1 LAHSI
6 EASDQKECKGG
17 QMDAASGTSDR
28 SGDIGARLD
37 QLTASRAIW
46 TRVILLSLG
55 GCFEYYD
62 LFLTG
67 YIAPGLVRGGILT
80 STTPGLFGT
89 SGVASFVAALFAGLF
104 VGTAL
109 FGFVADRF
117 GRKTIF
123 TYSLIWYTI
132 ASIFMAFQSDAF
144 GLNLWRFIAGVG
156 IGVELV
162 TIDAYIAELVP
173 AALRGRAFAYNSA
186 VQFAAV
192 PAVAL
197 VAWLLVPIAPLGLDG
212 WRWVVLIGSLG
223 AVFVWAI
230 RLGLPESPRWLAQHG
245 RLEEADRALLALEPP
260 GGAKPR
266 AAPSTAAATK
276 PGAGGFAEIWE
287 GPYLKRTVML
297 VIFNIFQTVGF
308 YGFSNWVPTLLIKQ
322 GISITQSL
330 QYTFIIAIAA
340 PFGPLLASSLGDK
353 VERKWLIVAA
363 AFAIAMFGLL
373 FGQTTAAVPLIGLG
387 VLLTLSNNVL
397 SFSFHSYQA
406 ELYPT
411 RIRAMAVG
419 FVYSWSRL
427 SAVFSAFAI
436 AYFLQWFGVAGVFA
450 LIAGSMAIVMLSIG
464 LLGPRTSNLS
474 LDAISK

>member
-1 LAHSI
+1 MKSAP
-6 EASDQKECKGG
+6 AGKE
-17 QMDAASGTSDR
+17 
-28 SGDIGARLD
+28 DIGARLD
-37 QLTASRAIW
+37 RLPAARAIW

-67 YIAPGLVRGGILT
+67 YIAPGLVRAGILT
-80 STTPGLFGT
+80 PTTPGLFGA

-117 GRKTIF
+117 GRKAIF
-123 TYSLIWYTI
+123 TYSLIWYAA
-132 ASIFMAFQSDAF
+132 ASVAMAFQTDAF

-173 AALRGRAFAYNSA
+173 ASLRGRAFAYNSA
-186 VQFAAV
+186 IQFVAV
-192 PAVAL
+192 PVVAFI
-197 VAWLLVPIAPLGLDG
+197 AWMLVPSSPLGLDG
-212 WRWVVLIGSLG
+212 WRWVVLIGALG
-223 AVFVWAI
+223 AVFIWAI
-230 RLGLPESPRWLAQHG
+230 RLGIPESPRWLAERG
-245 RLEEADRALLALEPP
+245 RNAEAADALSALE
-260 GGAKPR
+260 GAPTRKR
-266 AAPSTAAATK
+266 AAPALAAPVSRAG
-276 PGAGGFAEIWE
+276 PGQGRFSEIWRS
-287 GPYLKRTVML
+287 PYLGRTVML
-297 VIFNIFQTVGF
+297 IIFNIFQTIGF

-322 GISITQSL
+322 GISVTQSL

-340 PFGPLLASSLGDK
+340 PFGPLLAATMSDR

-363 AFAIAMFGLL
+363 AFAIALFGLA
-373 FGQTTAAVPLIGLG
+373 FGQTTAPVFLVILG

-397 SFSFHSYQA
+397 SFAYHGYQA

-411 RIRAMAVG
+411 RIRALAVG

-436 AYFLQWFGVAGVFA
+436 AFCLQWFGVAGVFT

-464 LLGPRTSNLS
+464 LLGPRTGKLS
-474 LDAISK
+474 LETISK